1 MNIKETARSLSI
13 ITQEQ
18 WEAILTLSKQNI
30 NFGDTIKLITESKE
44 DKLENIL
51 NLIEISPNSK
61 GYNYLKDAVLMY
73 MENSNLKIKEILF
86 QLAQKHNTTPTAIRS
101 AIDRELG
108 KANVREITKMG
119 LKTNITLSKIIA
131 IIAKL

>member
-1 MNIKETARSLSI
+1 MNIKETARSLST

>member
-51 NLIEISPNSK
+51 NLIEISHNSK